1 MPRLRA
7 RLIRGRRG
15 AAARG
20 APTMSAL
27 TALEET
33 IDASGAAPRIE
44 AMVPDRGAAPAP
56 ARPHPGGRHVPDPG
70 RLPAAPLHQGATSP
84 DQPAEGEQRRLDV
97 IADWNHDPPGPPI
110 SPRRDAA
117 AWDCRSAR
125 LGHSSSRTCTRTT
138 AAPTAPTV
146 APSSPTATWAWP
158 PEPRRA
164 GTTPVGYQKE
174 PPRQT

>member
-20 APTMSAL
+20 APTMTAL

-70 RLPAAPLHQGATSP
+70 RLPARPLHQGATSP

-97 IADWNHDPPGPPI
+97 IADWKRDTPGCLQLRP
-110 SPRRDAA
+110 PRR
-117 AWDCRSAR
+117 RS
-125 LGHSSSRTCTRTT
+125 LGLPLRQ
-138 AAPTAPTV
+138 
-146 APSSPTATWAWP
+146 
-158 PEPRRA
+158 A
-164 GTTPVGYQKE
+164 GA
-174 PPRQT
+174 